1 MTSEAPKVAI
11 LDDYAGAALTLADWS
26 GVGDVTVF
34 SDTIADPSALV
45 ARLRPFEVV
54 CIMRERTPLPASILS
69 ALPNL
74 RLVVTTGMRNQSLD
88 IAAAEALGVR
98 VCGTEI
104 RGTTTAEL
112 TLALILALSRRIPVE
127 AASLAHGS
135 WQTGL
140 GRDLDGLTLGVIGLG
155 KLGSRTAALAQAFG
169 MRVQAWSQNLTRER
183 CDEVGV
189 AHAPTLGALLETSDV
204 VSVHLLLS
212 ERTRGLLGAAE
223 FAAMKPDAIFVNTSR
238 APIADAAALV
248 ESMRRGRPGMA
259 ALDVFDEE
267 PLPAGS
273 PLRDRA
279 LMESGR
285 LLLTPHLGYATQ
297 ATFRLFYEQTAEAV
311 RAWRAGAPVRALNEP
326 TRDQDS
332 ASR

>member
-1 MTSEAPKVAI
+1 MSGTTPRIAV

-26 GVGDVTVF
+26 GLGEITVF
-34 SDTIADPSALV
+34 SDTISDPDALV

-88 IAAAEALGVR
+88 IEAAAALGIR

-112 TLALILALSRRIPVE
+112 TLALILSLSRRIVPE
-127 AASLAHGS
+127 ASSLAGGG

-155 KLGSRTAALAQAFG
+155 KLGTRTAALAQAFG
-169 MRVQAWSQNLTRER
+169 MRVQAWSQNLTAER
-183 CDEVGV
+183 CDEAGV
-189 AHAPTLGALLETSDV
+189 AYAPTLHALLETSDV

-212 ERTRGLLGAAE
+212 ERTSGLLGAAE

-238 APIADAAALV
+238 AAIADADALV
-248 ESMRRGRPGMA
+248 ASMRRGRPAMA

-267 PLPAGS
+267 PLPATSG
-273 PLRDRA
+273 LRDAA
-279 LMESGR
+279 LMASGR
-285 LLLTPHLGYATQ
+285 LLLTPHLGYATK
-297 ATFRLFYEQTAEAV
+297 ATFRLFYEQTVEAV

-326 TRDQDS
+326 ATPR
-332 ASR
+332 